1 MKTAI
6 QLSSGAKGTLISKPS
21 DVGYLLYFHGGG
33 FIYGSKNDLPEPL
46 VTIFQKQKFSILALD
61 YLLAPNS
68 SLSEIIQ
75 STFDNFLELKDTV
88 IKDSPFSFCG
98 RSAGGYLM
106 LALTKKLIENKQALP
121 EKLINFYGYT
131 DLEFIQTKREISN
144 YSVTPDMIQSINL
157 KEQTWDD
164 PLFQRYLLYIYGVQ
178 NQKLTDYY
186 QISADQKEALAIS
199 PEMLAQF
206 PPTFSTA
213 STTDMEVPFRYSKR
227 LKNIPHSQFR
237 AVYDLP
243 HDFLKETENEQV
255 RTLMTEL
262 ESWLKK

>member
-1 MKTAI
+1 MKTDI
-6 QLSSGAKGTLISKPS
+6 QLSSGAKGILTSTPS
-21 DVGYLLYFHGGG
+21 DNHYLLYFHGGG
-33 FIYGSKNDLPEPL
+33 FVYGSKNDLPESL
-46 VTIFQKQKFSILALD
+46 ITIFQKQKFSVLTLD

-68 SLSEIIQ
+68 SLEAIIH
-75 STFDNFLELKDTV
+75 STFENFLELKKTV
-88 IKDSPFSFCG
+88 IKDAPFSFCG

-106 LALTKKLIENKQALP
+106 LFLTKKLIENNLVLP
-121 EKLINFYGYT
+121 ERLINFYGYT
-131 DLEFIQTKREISN
+131 DLDFIQTKRELSN
-144 YSVTPDMIQSINL
+144 LTVTPEMIQSINL
-157 KEQTWDD
+157 SEITWDD

-186 QISADQKEALAIS
+186 QISEDQKESFTLSA
-199 PEMLAQF
+199 EMLAQF

-213 STTDMEVPFRYSKR
+213 STADAEVPFHYSKR
-227 LKNIPHSQFR
+227 LKTIPHSRFR

-255 RTLMTEL
+255 RTVMTEL